1 LSLKFFCFGDGV
13 LAYIKNDVLKKGFL
27 FMTQALTTIEEYQEI
42 IDFVQAG
49 CDQVSLAAF
58 LEKGL
63 IEMKTADL
71 ERAIINEF
79 GVSLGS
85 IEISCVIK
93 KLNTAGWRQTFDC

>member
-1 LSLKFFCFGDGV
+1 
-13 LAYIKNDVLKKGFL
+13 
-27 FMTQALTTIEEYQEI
+27 MTQALTTIEEYQEI

-49 CDQVSLAAF
+49 CAQVSLAAF

-71 ERAIINEF
+71 ERAIIDEF

-85 IEISCVIK
+85 IEISCVIE
-93 KLNTAGWRQTFDC
+93 KLNTAGWCQTLDC